1 MGWEVGVWGWGSSKS
16 NPDPY
21 LHCLLGPD
29 TGWVRGWGLWVENT
43 QAKPSDMGSNPALQF
58 AV

>member
-1 MGWEVGVWGWGSSKS
+1 VWGWGSSKS